1 MMQNILVPIGV
12 SQYAQET
19 LQYALVLAKSLGSKV
34 YVVDAYPMQTN
45 PNRISN
51 FKAHLE
57 EENQTRIQAMIQQ
70 LLPDSKGVQLVKS
83 NADLL
88 GTIKQL
94 DREIGLD
101 LIVVPPYSN
110 DIDETIFLGSTAGS
124 IIKRTDVP
132 VWVAP
137 IGSSYVQPKKMLLA
151 FKSGEVKNTDILK
164 PLLRI
169 QDKFKTVLN
178 LLLVKV
184 PGFSNQSHALD
195 DTILSRSKK
204 LSYTANATVYQGV
217 LEHFQSVKPDLLVVF
232 KRERGFFEKLWES
245 NMVYKK
251 DFYCTIP
258 LLVLKNKA

>member
-1 MMQNILVPIGV
+1 MQHILVPIGV

-19 LQYALVLAKSLGSKV
+19 LQYALELANGFESKV
-34 YVVDAYPMQTN
+34 FVVDAYPLKTN
-45 PNRISN
+45 PNQISN
-51 FKAHLE
+51 FKARME
-57 EENQTRIQAMIQQ
+57 QENQLRIQEMIKQMS
-70 LLPDSKGVQLVKS
+70 PATKEVQMVKS
-83 NADLL
+83 NADLI

-94 DREIGLD
+94 DRKIGLD
-101 LIVVPPYSN
+101 LIVIPPYSN

-124 IIKRTDVP
+124 IIKRTEVP

-137 IGSSYVQPKKMLLA
+137 IGQTFAPPKKMLMA
-151 FKSGEVKNTDILK
+151 FKSGEVKKTQILN

-169 QDKFKTVLN
+169 QEVFNTTLN

-184 PGFSNQSHALD
+184 PGFSKQNHALD

-204 LSYTANATVYQGV
+204 LTYTENATVYQGV

-245 NMVYKK
+245 NVIYKK
-251 DFYCTIP
+251 DFYCKTP